1 MLFDWQCDLKET
13 TTKSMRFQNVAIE
26 TLAYDTPPERLSS
39 DDIEEYLSETYA
51 RLKLPKGRLE
61 LMTGIQER
69 RFYPIETLPSVIS
82 ARAGRAALQK
92 SRFERDEFDL
102 VVHAAVCRDRMEPAT
117 ASYVHGQ
124 LKLSPQAQIWDLSN
138 ACLGFLNAI
147 TLVGGMIE
155 SGQIKRGLICSGEN
169 GKSLMDWTLNEL
181 GKPEQTRKSVK
192 PYFANLTIGAGGV
205 AAVLCRADLAP
216 ECPRVVTGTVRTDS
230 ASNLLCEGGSSGH
243 GELQMLTDSEEL
255 LRAGIQ
261 LAQSTWSAFTAESGW
276 CGADIDKFICHQV
289 GSAHRRQLFDSLEL
303 DINKDYITYPT
314 WGNVGSVSCPLT
326 LAKAIDEGVIDSG
339 DRVAVLGIGS
349 GLSCLMLALEF

>member
-1 MLFDWQCDLKET
+1 MHFK
-13 TTKSMRFQNVAIE
+13 NVAIE
-26 TLAYDTPPERLSS
+26 TLAYDTPPEKLSS
-39 DDIEEYLSETYA
+39 DDIEEHLSVAYG

-69 RFYPIETLPSVIS
+69 KFYPSDTLPSAIS

-117 ASYVHGQ
+117 ASYIHGQ
-124 LKLSPQAQIWDLSN
+124 LKMSSQAQIWDLSN

-155 SGQIKRGLICSGEN
+155 SGQIRRALICSGEN
-169 GKSLMDWTLNEL
+169 GRSLMDWTLGEL
-181 GKPEQTRKSVK
+181 SKPEQTRKSVK

-205 AAVLCRADLAP
+205 AAVLCRADLAS

-230 ASNLLCEGGSSGH
+230 ASNLLCEGGSSGQ

-255 LRAGIQ
+255 LKAGIQ
-261 LAQSTWSAFTAESGW
+261 LAQSTWTAFTQDSGW
-276 CGADIDKFICHQV
+276 DASSIDRFICHQV
-289 GSAHRRQLFDSLEL
+289 GSAHRRQLFKSLDL
-303 DINKDYITYPT
+303 DLNKDYITYPS

-326 LAKAIDEGVIDSG
+326 LAMAIEEGAIVSG
-339 DRVAVLGIGS
+339 NKVALLGIGS
-349 GLSCLMLALEF
+349 GLSCLMLGLQF